1 MSSSPSTPGYRMATA
16 AGTSSMAART
26 ARPCLVHSVSTSLLV
41 RMFPRRW
48 WSLISRLVARAF
60 VSLSA
65 GVSSTFSG
73 SSSARRPSSG
83 APFARAGFVSPLCR
97 AFGGPLATLGE
108 VVARPPLSCP
118 LLEHGHSGRGPSL
131 DCARADPERFR

>member
-73 SSSARRPSSG
+73 SSSAPEAELRG
-83 APFARAGFVSPLCR
+83 ALRARQLVSPLCR
-97 AFGGPLATLGE
+97 AFRGPLATLGE

-118 LLEHGHSGRGPSL
+118 LLEHRHSGRGPTL